1 MFWEDQ
7 IFLIHSNDFL
17 LLPWASLGL
26 SLGIQTRIT
35 ISSQYSDW
43 YLTSNITHIHYSRHA
58 LNHCNIPHNYET
70 QTSWTVVQTCE
81 RRVLPQ
87 CTNRAIQLTRHAS
100 FLIGCAG
107 EWIPLAWK
115 RRSSRSILSSMIIRK
130 KTLHVIIVYIGWS
143 TAFQEAFVI
152 LGLWKV
158 KRQSPLPVFFTMPVP
173 TISQLQALSTA
184 LNYKPLC
191 SEAIFR

>member
-70 QTSWTVVQTCE
+70 QTSWTVDRHVNGE
-81 RRVLPQ
+81 YSPSVRIELYNWRGMLLSWSVALGSGFPLHESEDLAGLSYHPWSFEKKR
-87 CTNRAIQLTRHAS
+87 CT
-100 FLIGCAG
+100 
-107 EWIPLAWK
+107 
-115 RRSSRSILSSMIIRK
+115 LSS
-130 KTLHVIIVYIGWS
+130 YIS
-143 TAFQEAFVI
+143 DD
-152 LGLWKV
+152 
-158 KRQSPLPVFFTMPVP
+158 
-173 TISQLQALSTA
+173 QLL
-184 LNYKPLC
+184 
-191 SEAIFR
+191 FRRRLLF